1 MPQLLHKTF
10 KLKQKL
16 LLKQFHSSTELR
28 FLEKKQALDGP
39 PDNLNFPPVLT
50 SVWLCTL
57 HIHLH
62 KRKKANPILSEK
74 KKKKGN
80 VPNNAFSSGK
90 LNDIYSIYIYIYINN
105 NKTQLSAYK
114 NMSSVSS
121 YNSNLMMKNPCILR
135 QVRTV
140 HLTYQCQCTARVQ
153 LGITCIYQQ
162 LQR

>member
-1 MPQLLHKTF
+1 MH
-10 KLKQKL
+10 
-16 LLKQFHSSTELR
+16 
-28 FLEKKQALDGP
+28 FLQE
-39 PDNLNFPPVLT
+39 
-50 SVWLCTL
+50 
-57 HIHLH
+57 
-62 KRKKANPILSEK
+62 ILM
-74 KKKKGN
+74 
-80 VPNNAFSSGK
+80 
-90 LNDIYSIYIYIYINN
+90 IYTVYIYINN

-135 QVRTV
+135 QVHTV